1 MSGVS
6 GKGDNSG
13 ALCQGFRWLC
23 NQLIRKARTHATENQ
38 EIPPHLRQVLEACFD
53 KYDEYQR
60 LCQMSGEEQ
69 GMLGLRQ
76 QDGLGMSE
84 AMCLHSTEGNSAQH
98 QLRDFNELAVSKN
111 GYRHAHTR
119 TYVHKPTRPHVQART
134 HMYVHTHPCHTQKEK
149 YRLQQEFLG
158 PPPTHTQPET
168 RY

>member
-84 AMCLHSTEGNSAQH
+84 AMCLHSTQGNSSQH

-149 YRLQQEFLG
+149 YRLQQEFLE
-158 PPPTHTQPET
+158 PPPPHTQPYT